1 VAVLLVVVAVVAVVV
16 VVVTRIP
23 PEPVPSTCSVSSGSG
38 SGSLSI
44 TPEQA
49 QNAAIIS
56 AVALRKSLPD
66 HAVTVALAAALQE
79 SKLLN
84 LPYGDQDSVGLF
96 QQRPSQ
102 GWGTAT
108 QILDPNYAT
117 SAFYDHLVSIDGWQA
132 MPVTEAAQLVQRSAA
147 PSAYAFWEAKARA
160 LARALTGEIPA
171 GLTCH
176 LAGYGGPVPPS
187 GELAAAAAQ
196 EMGSNVVGVPVST
209 KIGWRVATWAVAHAY
224 NYHLGSV
231 AFAGWRWTSGS
242 GAWQQGAGSVRN
254 TSSVVTTVGVN

>member
-23 PEPVPSTCSVSSGSG
+23 PEPVPSTCSVSSVGG

-56 AVALRKSLPD
+56 AVALRKGVPD

-102 GWGTAT
+102 GWGTAA
-108 QILDPNYAT
+108 QIMDPNYAA
-117 SAFYDHLVSIDGWQA
+117 SAFYDHLVLIDGWQA

-147 PSAYAFWEAKARA
+147 PNAYAFWEAKARA
-160 LARALTGEIPA
+160 LARALTGETPA

-176 LAGYGGPVPPS
+176 LAGYGGSVPPS
-187 GELAAAAAQ
+187 GELAAAASQ
-196 EMGSNVVGVPVST
+196 EMGSNLVGVPVSAKT
-209 KIGWRVATWAVAHAY
+209 GWRVATWAVAHAY
-224 NYHLGSV
+224 NYHLDSV
-231 AFAGWRWTSGS
+231 TFAGWRWTSGS
-242 GAWQQGAGSVRN
+242 GSWGQGGVS
-254 TSSVVTTVGVN
+254 TSSVVTVVRAT